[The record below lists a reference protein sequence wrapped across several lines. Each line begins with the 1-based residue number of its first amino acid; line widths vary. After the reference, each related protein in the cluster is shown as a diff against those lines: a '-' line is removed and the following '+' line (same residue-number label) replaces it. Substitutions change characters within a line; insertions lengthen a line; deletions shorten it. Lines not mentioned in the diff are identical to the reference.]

1 MQTLKLRKRQEK
13 HLHIVKSSEK
23 LKRVLGS
30 NTRLGNNLKL
40 LYGDSA
46 YYKINNSKRWKDP
59 GKVLGQD
66 EIQIHFKHGSYYNIS
81 TLPCNISRKQ
91 TC

>member
-1 MQTLKLRKRQEK
+1 M
-13 HLHIVKSSEK
+13 KSSEK

-46 YYKINNSKRWKDP
+46 YYKINKSKRWKDP

-91 TC
+91 AC